1 MMRALKPL
9 LIASLAA
16 FAAFAAWGAAAVSA
30 AAFPDAQV
38 DAELKPNFR
47 ALIYPPIHRHERYR
61 YVRPSSLY
69 RPAHPELYPYA
80 APAAALDLTV
90 DCADPRRGGLHR
102 QPLHRQAGGDRRG
115 SRQRL
120 PGRRPAP
127 APHRGA
133 GRGALHFGRAG

>member
-90 DCADPRRGGLHR
+90 DCADPRGGPHPLSDALYFLAPGGTLHV
-102 QPLHRQAGGDRRG
+102 
-115 SRQRL
+115 
-120 PGRRPAP
+120 
-127 APHRGA
+127 
-133 GRGALHFGRAG
+133 RAGAACTDSLYIDKPVVIVGE